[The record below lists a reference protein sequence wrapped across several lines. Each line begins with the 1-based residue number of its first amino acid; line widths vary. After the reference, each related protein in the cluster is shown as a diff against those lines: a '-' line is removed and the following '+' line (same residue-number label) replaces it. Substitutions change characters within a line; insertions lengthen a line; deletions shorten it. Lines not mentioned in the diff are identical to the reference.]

1 MNKNEKEKPSESL
14 NEETP
19 KAPKPK
25 NKKKK
30 KWAKKI
36 DDHQCK
42 FQQKALISSE
52 NYQTTNKLIRFWN
65 LKKS

>member
-1 MNKNEKEKPSESL
+1 MNKSEKEKPSESL

-30 KWAKKI
+30 K
-36 DDHQCK
+36 
-42 FQQKALISSE
+42 
-52 NYQTTNKLIRFWN
+52 
-65 LKKS
+65 

>member
-1 MNKNEKEKPSESL
+1 MNKNEREKPSESL

-30 KWAKKI
+30 K
-36 DDHQCK
+36 
-42 FQQKALISSE
+42 
-52 NYQTTNKLIRFWN
+52 
-65 LKKS
+65 